1 MASESQSSA
10 AADTAVAAADVKQS
24 SWVSF
29 FKEAG
34 LDEFPSSTQA
44 AMMKQLDDEMFS
56 PTPRI
61 LSELKANPALLNS
74 FGWRVG
80 PRCLFERH
88 VAKTLGGSTLP
99 SREERTIFSL
109 RERVPEKDLVPI
121 IMDSKLRVPF

>member
-1 MASESQSSA
+1 VCVLFVFFSCFAFQTMASESQSSA

-74 FGWRVG
+74 FWMACRT
-80 PRCLFERH
+80 
-88 VAKTLGGSTLP
+88 TL
-99 SREERTIFSL
+99 SL
-109 RERVPEKDLVPI
+109 
-121 IMDSKLRVPF
+121 